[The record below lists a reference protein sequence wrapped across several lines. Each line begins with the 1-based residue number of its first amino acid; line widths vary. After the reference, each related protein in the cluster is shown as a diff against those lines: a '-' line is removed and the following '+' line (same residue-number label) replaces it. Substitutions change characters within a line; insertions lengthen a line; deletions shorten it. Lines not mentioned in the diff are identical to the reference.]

1 MEYRNARTS
10 HRLNS
15 VRHSLCEHGDRSLL
29 PLWEKDRMRETGIRL
44 YLSLDTLSLALS
56 PQGRGADLGGTVPS
70 QNLCRMLFPPT
81 KEGEDD
87 AIHHRS

>member
-1 MEYRNARTS
+1 
-10 HRLNS
+10 
-15 VRHSLCEHGDRSLL
+15 
-29 PLWEKDRMRETGIRL
+29 MRETGIRL